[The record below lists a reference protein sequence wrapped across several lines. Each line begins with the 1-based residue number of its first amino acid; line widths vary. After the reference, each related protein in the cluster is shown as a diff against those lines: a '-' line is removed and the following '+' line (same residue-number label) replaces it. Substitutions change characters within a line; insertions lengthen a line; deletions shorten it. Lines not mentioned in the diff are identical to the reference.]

1 MFDVMVG
8 VLDLEPIDLTF
19 IERLKDFLQEECYC
33 FSSFLEIVYAK
44 TVSDISYQFTGL
56 FLKGL
61 MDGTSLFPVLPNP
74 SAFYLFNNSDV
85 LALKNYFLDLLS
97 VIFCFISH
105 SFSDPDDFIFIKFL
119 KDPGASRDFKY
130 LSTLH
135 KVVPKSP
142 KDSEILQLPEVFN
155 DDCVD
160 AKDLT
165 HYLKSSVFFMG
176 P

>member
-1 MFDVMVG
+1 MVG

-19 IERLKDFLQEECYC
+19 IERLKNFLQEECYC
-33 FSSFLEIVYAK
+33 FSFLEIVYAK

-61 MDGTSLFPVLPNP
+61 RVGTFVPVLPNP

-119 KDPGASRDFKY
+119 KDPSASRDFKY

-135 KVVPKSP
+135 KVEPKSP

-165 HYLKSSVFFMG
+165 HYLKSSVFFLG